1 MEQSVLGDKKDDKKR
16 IGEAKLAVIR
26 IAKT

>member
-16 IGEAKLAVIR
+16 IDKSKLAVIR